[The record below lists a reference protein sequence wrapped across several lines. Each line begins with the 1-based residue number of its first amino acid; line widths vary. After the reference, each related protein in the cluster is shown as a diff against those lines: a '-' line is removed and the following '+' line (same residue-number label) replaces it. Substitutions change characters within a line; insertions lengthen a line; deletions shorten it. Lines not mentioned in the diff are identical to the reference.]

1 MSMKPILFILL
12 LSLAALLPAK
22 ELNAQ
27 VFEIKSWHGSY
38 PEMNGS
44 YPLSFMAFEGWL
56 IPVPH
61 VFIRSWPT
69 HYYIEVDAMPVSD
82 GTTYSDLLR
91 INLMKIIERLIEK
104 SQMEK
109 RKEETEHIRS
119 NTRTQRDIEKKI
131 FDANS
136 DHLPDVY
143 NIASGFVRLTLGI
156 ERLGNL
162 ENCHW
167 LQQTCQKEADQ
178 LLSRFVSI
186 NLFQTDHGKKL
197 EAFNEI
203 KKELDRQI
211 GETDYCY
218 RKVHHYQFY
227 AHNVS
232 QSYNFLKE

>member
-1 MSMKPILFILL
+1 MKSILFILL
-12 LSLAALLPAK
+12 LSLAALLPGTQLK
-22 ELNAQ
+22 AQ
-27 VFEIKSWHGSY
+27 VFDIKSWNGTY

-44 YPLSFMAFEGWL
+44 YPLSFVAFKGWL

-61 VFIRSWPT
+61 VFIRTWPT
-69 HYYIEVDAMPVSD
+69 HYYIEVDALPVSD

-109 RKEETEHIRS
+109 RKEETEQIKS
-119 NTRTQRDIEKKI
+119 NTLSQRYIEKKI
-131 FDANS
+131 FDAES
-136 DHLPDVY
+136 DQLPDVY
-143 NIASGFVRLTLGI
+143 NIASGFVRLYLSI
-156 ERLGNL
+156 ERMDKL

-167 LQQTCQKEADQ
+167 LKQTYQKEADQ
-178 LLSRFVSI
+178 LLSRFVSV

-197 EAFNEI
+197 EAFDEI
-203 KKELDRQI
+203 KKELDHQI

-218 RKVHHYQFY
+218 LKVHHYQFY
-227 AHNVS
+227 ANNVS